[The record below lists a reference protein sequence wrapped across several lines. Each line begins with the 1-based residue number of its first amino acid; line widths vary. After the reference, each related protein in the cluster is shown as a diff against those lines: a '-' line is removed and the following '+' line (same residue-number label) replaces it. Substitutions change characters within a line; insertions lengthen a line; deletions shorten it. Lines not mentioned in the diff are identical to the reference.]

1 MLDVKAD
8 PMISD
13 NDNDSIWTD
22 FVCRTCALAIF
33 MVGVAIPVAFKL
45 LI

>member
-33 MVGVAIPVAFKL
+33 MIGVAIPVAFKL
-45 LI
+45 FL